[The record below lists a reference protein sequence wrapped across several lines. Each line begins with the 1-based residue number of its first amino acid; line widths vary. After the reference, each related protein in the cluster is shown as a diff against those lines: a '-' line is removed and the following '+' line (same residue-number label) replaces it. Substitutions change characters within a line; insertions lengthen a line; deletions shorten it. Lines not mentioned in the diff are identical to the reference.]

1 MRERSVRDGEERK
14 GNRVERRDGGR
25 EGGIEGGKE
34 GWKEG
39 GREGGRKGGREG
51 RKCEIEGE
59 ERKEGW
65 R

>member
-1 MRERSVRDGEERK
+1 MRERRVRNGEERK

-34 GWKEG
+34 G
-39 GREGGRKGGREG
+39 GREGGREE

-59 ERKEGW
+59 ERKEVW